1 MMIFREKV
9 VVLQPKKHNV
19 MGQINIIEILVFALA
34 IAIFI
39 VMGLSRRYMKLR
51 QKAQMNM
58 MFTSITHE
66 MLTPLTILSAS
77 VEHLREKEP
86 KYKAQYALMEI
97 NIQRSVRLLQ
107 QVLETTKAQEGRLR
121 LRVSNGDVMAYI
133 RNTARMIIPL
143 MAQKRLHFSIKC
155 QPESMMGWIDTDKLD
170 KIIFNLLS
178 NSAKYTTGENGLI
191 ELNVRTNTHYDR
203 VIIEVRDNG
212 SGIPKSRQKHL
223 FELFYDG
230 EYRRFNTMGTGLGL
244 ALTRE
249 LVFLNNGNISFESE
263 EDKGTTFT
271 VVLPINKESFEDA
284 QIDEGHEVD
293 INKPLS
299 AVLDVDADDPLFDKD
314 FMLTDKIGR
323 IESETPMKSAIF
335 EDSGDDDAYKILV
348 VEDNVELL
356 MMMKHLLSRKYHVV
370 TAQNGKEAVEEIEKT
385 ELDLIISDVMMPVMD
400 GYELVKYVKKS
411 SDYRHLPVI
420 LLTAKVQETDKMKA
434 LTVGADEYMSKP
446 FKIKELQL
454 RIDNLIENRQR
465 ISREFRQQTIEDVR
479 SKSVTMPSQEKEFLD
494 KAIACVHNHLDDS
507 DYDRES
513 FASDMGMSSSSL
525 YNKLRAVTGMN
536 ATSFIRDIR
545 MKEACRLV
553 KATPGIRVSDL
564 AYKVGYKD
572 PKYFATTFKKEFGMQ
587 PSEYIESIANQ
598 QAS

>member
-1 MMIFREKV
+1 
-9 VVLQPKKHNV
+9 

-34 IAIFI
+34 IAILV
-39 VMGLSRRYMKLR
+39 VMRLNQRNTKLR
-51 QKAQMNM
+51 QRAQMSM
-58 MFTSITHE
+58 MFTSLTHE
-66 MLTPLTILSAS
+66 LLTPLTILSAS
-77 VEHLREKEP
+77 IENLRDKEP

-107 QVLETTKAQEGRLR
+107 QILETHKSQEGRLR

-133 RNTARMIIPL
+133 RNTARTIIPL
-143 MAQKRLHFSIKC
+143 MAQKHLHFSIKC

-191 ELNVRTNTHYDR
+191 ELNVRTSDHYDK
-203 VIIEVRDNG
+203 VIVEVKDNG

-223 FELFYDG
+223 FELFFDG

-244 ALTRE
+244 SLTRE

-263 EDKGTTFT
+263 VGKGTTFT
-271 VVLPINKESFEDA
+271 VVLPINKESFDSS
-284 QIDEGHEVD
+284 QIDEDNKVD
-293 INKPLS
+293 INKPIS

-314 FMLTDKIGR
+314 FVLTDKIGKN
-323 IESETPMKSAIF
+323 ESQTPMKSVIF

-370 TAQNGKEAVEEIEKT
+370 TAQNGKEAVAEIEKT

-400 GYELVKYVKKS
+400 GYELVNYVKKS
-411 SDYRHLPVI
+411 SDYRHLPII

-479 SKSVTMPSQEKEFLD
+479 SKSVSMPSQEKEFLD

-553 KATPGIRVSDL
+553 KSTPGIRVSDL

-587 PSEYIESIANQ
+587 PSEYIENIANL